1 MARFPIID
9 DPCPLGQDE
18 LAAIAGHC
26 GACGKTVHSLDGMD
40 DAERS
45 AFMSQAKGAIC
56 VSYRL
61 PMRIGA
67 ALALVLAAPV
77 FGQDSPPAGS
87 SVEQTVAPCETQAAP
102 EVRRRAPEDIVV
114 GSVRERSNAQWTEDM
129 SLPELPTAPDDSA
142 AGK

>member
-18 LAAIAGHC
+18 LAGIAGHC
-26 GACGKTVHSLDGMD
+26 GTCGKTVHSLDGMD
-40 DAERS
+40 DGERS

-67 ALALVLAAPV
+67 ALALALAAPV
-77 FGQDSPPAGS
+77 FGQDSSPAGS
-87 SVEQTVAPCETQAAP
+87 SVEQTVAPCEIQDGRKATSQ
-102 EVRRRAPEDIVV
+102 DIVV
-114 GSVRERSNAQWTEDM
+114 TGGTVREPANAQWVEDL
-129 SLPELPTAPDDSA
+129 SLPELPTAPDDSP

>member
-9 DPCPLGQDE
+9 DPCPLSQDE
-18 LAAIAGHC
+18 LAGIAGHC
-26 GACGKTVHSLDGMD
+26 GSCGKTVHSLDGMD

-56 VSYRL
+56 VLYRL

-67 ALALVLAAPV
+67 ALAISLAAPA
-77 FGQDSPPAGS
+77 FGQGSPPAGS

-102 EVRRRAPEDIVV
+102 EVRRAPEDIMV
-114 GSVRERSNAQWTEDM
+114 GSVREPSNAQWTEDM
-129 SLPELPTAPDDSA
+129 SLPELPTAPDDSP

>member
-9 DPCPLGQDE
+9 SPCPLGQDE
-18 LAAIAGHC
+18 IAGIAGHC
-26 GACGKTVHSLDGMD
+26 RHCGETVHSLDGID

-45 AFMSQAKGAIC
+45 AFMSRAKGSIC

-67 ALALVLAAPV
+67 ALALALAAPV
-77 FGQDSPPAGS
+77 FGQDSPAA
-87 SVEQTVAPCETQAAP
+87 APCEKAP
-102 EVRRRAPEDIVV
+102 AVEQQEIVV
-114 GSVRERSNAQWTEDM
+114 MGSVREPANAEWTEDM
-129 SLPELPTAPDDSA
+129 SLPELPTAPDDSP